1 MAWYGSRRRPL
12 HSLGFMS
19 PAVRKGWTRGP
30 FGYRDAQLESADFT
44 AAMTLFVAGVPALL
58 VGADLAGAGIG
69 FGQLVLAAPIGALL
83 GAFIAG
89 LMGRKA
95 SASGAPSVYL
105 ARPAFGSL
113 GAALLTMVRLVL
125 TVAWGAVIL
134 SVSGDWLQGAATSFG
149 FMLPDVVGP
158 VLAAVVGT
166 LLLTSGPAWMTT
178 MLLRRRLF
186 WIGLVVVLV
195 AGWWVLEGTTAGSGE
210 VVIGGFLSSVDAIFG
225 LALLW
230 LAVGGDIGGYGHRE
244 EETATGIGFGF
255 AVASLVFVLG
265 GAAFA
270 TRVGG
275 FPADLSVLGAGI
287 IGGAIALLWVMLM
300 ESDGIGGL
308 AAAGGF
314 ALESLV
320 PGVPPLILAW
330 LASGASVA
338 AAVFMSMEDLRSWA
352 LLASVLFAPGVG
364 VILSDAYV
372 LRPGSYM
379 ADHLYMWRGE
389 YGLLNVA
396 GVLCW
401 VVGILVSV
409 WVHPVGPPIVQE
421 TIRGLTGEG
430 FPGLPVL
437 MIGLLTAGILYI
449 GLGWVVLRRR
459 AGIYR
464 MRGV

>member
-1 MAWYGSRRRPL
+1 
-12 HSLGFMS
+12 MS
-19 PAVRKGWTRGP
+19 TAVRKGWTRGP

-44 AAMTLFVAGVPALL
+44 AAMTLFVAGIPALL

-69 FGQLVLAAPIGALL
+69 FGQLVLAAPIGALI
-83 GAFIAG
+83 GALIAG

-113 GAALLTMVRLVL
+113 GAAVLTVVRFVL

-134 SVSGDWLQGAATSFG
+134 SVSGDWLQGAAASFG
-149 FMLPDVVGP
+149 FALPEFAGP
-158 VLAAVVGT
+158 VLVAVLGT
-166 LLLTSGPAWMTT
+166 MLLTSGPAWMAS

-186 WIGLVVVLV
+186 WIGMVVVVV
-195 AGWWVLEGTTAGSGE
+195 AGWRVLEGTTAGRGDA
-210 VVIGGFLSSVDAIFG
+210 VIGGFLSSVDAVFG
-225 LALLW
+225 LAVLW

-255 AVASLVFVLG
+255 AVASLVTVLG

-270 TRVGG
+270 ARVGG
-275 FPADLSVLGAGI
+275 FPTDLSVLGAGI
-287 IGGAIALLWVMLM
+287 LGGAIALFWVLLM

-308 AAAGGF
+308 AASGGF

-330 LASGASVA
+330 LATGASVA
-338 AAVFMSMEDLRSWA
+338 SAVLMSMEDLRSWA

-372 LRPGSYM
+372 LRRGSYM

-409 WVHPVGPPIVQE
+409 WVQPVGPLFVQDI
-421 TIRGLTGEG
+421 IRDLTGEG

-437 MIGLLTAGILYI
+437 LIGLLTAGILYM
-449 GLGWVVLRRR
+449 GLGWLVLRRR
-459 AGIYR
+459 AGTYR
-464 MRGV
+464 LRGA